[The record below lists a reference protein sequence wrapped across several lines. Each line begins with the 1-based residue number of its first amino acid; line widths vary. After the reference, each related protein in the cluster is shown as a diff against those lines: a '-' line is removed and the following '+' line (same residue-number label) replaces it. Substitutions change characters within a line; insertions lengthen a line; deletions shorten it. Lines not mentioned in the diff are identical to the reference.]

1 MTYLGIDPGAN
12 GGIAWTGPDG
22 AAAEKMPE
30 LEADVFRL
38 LSGLARD
45 SVACIERVAAHPKH
59 GSIAGFKLGRSYGF
73 LRGCLTALGIPFIE
87 VAPGKWQ
94 RALEC
99 LSGGDKAVTRA
110 RAQQLFPG
118 LRCTHAISDALLLAV
133 YCSRQDWRGV
143 TTRKEG

>member
-1 MTYLGIDPGAN
+1 MIYIGIDSGSN
-12 GGIAWTGPDG
+12 GGVAWTGPDG
-22 AAAEKMPE
+22 AGAEKLPE

-38 LSGLARD
+38 LSGLAPD